1 MKLDF
6 TVSDSQ
12 VLTRQ
17 EEDFACNEKKKKQWI
32 ESGPEMTQV
41 IELDKDVK
49 TAVRNTGHTFTKVEE
64 SMSVLGK
71 DMKM

>member
-1 MKLDF
+1 
-6 TVSDSQ
+6 
-12 VLTRQ
+12 
-17 EEDFACNEKKKKQWI
+17 
-32 ESGPEMTQV
+32 MTQV

-49 TAVRNTGHTFTKVEE
+49 TTVRNTGHTFTKVEE

>member
-1 MKLDF
+1 MPVMKK
-6 TVSDSQ
+6 
-12 VLTRQ
+12 
-17 EEDFACNEKKKKQWI
+17 NKKQWI